1 MDRHQQHLRR
11 GFNWLGG
18 AMIIAKL
25 TDVGTILI
33 VLLFLTKEQVG
44 VASLVVAFGT
54 VIEALDGLGTGAA
67 LVQAPSLSR
76 LQLDSLFWFI
86 VGGALVVAGVTLF
99 AAPWIASL
107 YGMAGMAVYFLAVAI
122 KQPLVG
128 AAVIPLA
135 IMSRDLQFERI
146 AVVN

>member
-1 MDRHQQHLRR
+1 MIRPAWTKPRNCWAQDGSRAASACGAALPSPRMDSHQQPLRR

-25 TDVGTILI
+25 TDFGTILV

-44 VASLVVAFGT
+44 VASMVVAIGT

-76 LQLDSLFWFI
+76 LQLDSLFW
-86 VGGALVVAGVTLF
+86 V
-99 AAPWIASL
+99 IA
-107 YGMAGMAVYFLAVAI
+107 
-122 KQPLVG
+122 
-128 AAVIPLA
+128 
-135 IMSRDLQFERI
+135 
-146 AVVN
+146 